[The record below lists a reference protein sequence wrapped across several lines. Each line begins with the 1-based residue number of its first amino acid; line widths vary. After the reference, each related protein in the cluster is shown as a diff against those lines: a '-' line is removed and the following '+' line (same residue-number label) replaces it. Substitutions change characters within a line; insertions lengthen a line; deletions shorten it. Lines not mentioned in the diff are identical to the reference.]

1 MQNRID
7 QLVSGMGPAK
17 PHPQTIQ
24 SASDAAAVASNQ
36 LGKLTKQVEESIAR
50 HPVVSLSI
58 GLAIGATL
66 GWLLKRK

>member
-7 QLVSGMGPAK
+7 QLVSGTPLPK
-17 PHPQTIQ
+17 PHPYMVQ
-24 SASDAAAVASNQ
+24 AVEDAAANASHQ
-36 LGKLTKQVEESIAR
+36 LGGLAKKAEGAIAR